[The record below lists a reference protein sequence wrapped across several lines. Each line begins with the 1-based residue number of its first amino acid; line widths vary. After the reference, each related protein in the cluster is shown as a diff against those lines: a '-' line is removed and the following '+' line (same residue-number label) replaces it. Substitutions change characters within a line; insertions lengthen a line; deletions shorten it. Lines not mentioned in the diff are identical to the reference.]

1 MSNGP
6 NDRGTIKWTSLM
18 LPEHVEAIQ
27 KLWKEDE
34 RVEKAILDEQ
44 QLEELEFALQRAKS
58 DSLPVEIKHHNGF
71 NYSFFRVK
79 VLFIQKTT
87 NKVKCYD
94 LETKQNVSIQ
104 FADIVNVDMV

>member
-58 DSLPVEIKHHNGF
+58 DRST
-71 NYSFFRVK
+71 SS
-79 VLFIQKTT
+79 
-87 NKVKCYD
+87 D
-94 LETKQNVSIQ
+94 
-104 FADIVNVDMV
+104 

>member
-27 KLWKEDE
+27 KLWKEDD

-58 DSLPVEIKHHNGF
+58 DDLPVVIKHHNGF
-71 NYSFFRVK
+71 DYSSTKVK
-79 VLFIQKTT
+79 VLGLDPGARKIR
-87 NKVKCYD
+87 C
-94 LETKQNVSIQ
+94 L
-104 FADIVNVDMV
+104 DIEEKINTSLKFEDIFSVDFV